1 MLHENLRLNL
11 LASLTEVPLEGFSE
25 KVKEVQLFLDGCYPE
40 LGQVMDPFTEFVT
53 SASLDELQELHTRT
67 FEVQAITTLDIGY
80 LLFGDDY
87 KRAELLVNLSREHT
101 ETGNDCGH
109 ELADYLPNVIRLLTK
124 MTDKDLKRE
133 LVVKVVY
140 PGLKKMISE
149 FDPHQLQKKNEL
161 YMRHHKTL
169 IDAPNDYGTLYQRPL
184 VVLLEIFRLEF
195 ELVDTTKDETSD
207 FINSLN
213 TEMKLEP

>member
-1 MLHENLRLNL
+1 
-11 LASLTEVPLEGFSE
+11 
-25 KVKEVQLFLDGCYPE
+25 
-40 LGQVMDPFTEFVT
+40 
-53 SASLDELQELHTRT
+53 
-67 FEVQAITTLDIGY
+67 
-80 LLFGDDY
+80 
-87 KRAELLVNLSREHT
+87 NLSREHT

-149 FDPHQLQKKNEL
+149 FDPHQLQKKNEI

>member
-11 LASLTEVPLEGFSE
+11 LASLTEFPLEGFSE

-87 KRAELLVNLSREHT
+87 KF
-101 ETGNDCGH
+101 
-109 ELADYLPNVIRLLTK
+109 
-124 MTDKDLKRE
+124 TDKTLDYSASNQNHKGLLNRSFNSFYE
-133 LVVKVVY
+133 FATEASMSRMYGGIHFRQACEAGLVQGKQIGKIVN
-140 PGLKKMISE
+140 GLE
-149 FDPHQLQKKNEL
+149 WKNS
-161 YMRHHKTL
+161 KTTA
-169 IDAPNDYGTLYQRPL
+169 I
-184 VVLLEIFRLEF
+184 
-195 ELVDTTKDETSD
+195 K
-207 FINSLN
+207 
-213 TEMKLEP
+213 